1 MKKLVLLLFIFS
13 LLFASV
19 KVDKTV
25 TPRLYPRAAY
35 DPLSTDVYAENTFTF
50 STTATVID
58 PAGGSASDLGDG
70 AIICPGEVTFHSKI
84 YSKFA
89 RNTWSAFLSVS
100 VGDNKTSDYTTY
112 TSINS
117 KEFGYSSSKYDTYYN
132 SGERDGLSPFST
144 VKEKVTFSPYP
155 GLEFKD
161 KEGYAG
167 GVIKPKITFLIGGS
181 PVYHSFLDDDEA
193 EYSTNLGE
201 GSYKLSCQL
210 DLAGVLITVTRD
222 HPTNNALDRTGYY
235 SLDDPWGDSY
245 TTSLPEA
252 KISINVVNANDI
264 QMDLVSR
271 TPEDPVPLPTDM
283 TIVVKNEGPIPIKVA
298 SASITPGYSVD
309 ELSGFGDE
317 IPVGEEHTLKVH
329 LEAAQNPPP
338 ASGTITLNYQS
349 SGPTCDGTV
358 KTETLNFAVSTETGK
373 PDLAPQVSWS
383 PRNPSQ
389 GDTVTFTI
397 KDCNSLV
404 NAGEHQTSYVIG
416 TASNVVNIHA
426 LGAGQ
431 CYTLPP
437 VSVVCNNQ
445 ISVDV
450 FSDSNNAVD
459 EANEVNNRF
468 IDTIY
473 CNRTGEEGNN
483 CTVTPSYAVFI
494 PPSSKYFKLFCGV
507 ISCTNAD
514 WKFENL
520 DEHVSKT
527 GDNLGATVTV
537 DANAPPQKGKLIADA
552 KLNEIRYTCSSVI
565 DIIKS
570 ECEDFI

>member
-1 MKKLVLLLFIFS
+1 MCSDYNEINTKLYFKNIF
-13 LLFASV
+13 
-19 KVDKTV
+19 TV
-25 TPRLYPRAAY
+25 
-35 DPLSTDVYAENTFTF
+35 
-50 STTATVID
+50 STTAQVLSPENAD
-58 PAGGSASDLGDG
+58 KNDLPDG
-70 AIICPGEVTFHSKI
+70 AVICPGQITLRSNIESYFAQGSSWNAKMSVAVSDDNESTYEPYTTVNRKEFD
-84 YSKFA
+84 YSK
-89 RNTWSAFLSVS
+89 NKYETWYAE
-100 VGDNKTSDYTTY
+100 GNKINQDN
-112 TSINS
+112 
-117 KEFGYSSSKYDTYYN
+117 
-132 SGERDGLSPFST
+132 PFSNPAA
-144 VKEKVTFSPYP
+144 EPVTFSPILGTEY
-155 GLEFKD
+155 KD
-161 KEGYAG
+161 KKGYAG
-167 GVIKPKITFLIGGS
+167 GAIKAKNIFSAGGTNEQYFEGNE
-181 PVYHSFLDDDEA
+181 VKW
-193 EYSTNLGE
+193 STNLGE
-201 GSYKLSCQL
+201 GSYILSSQL
-210 DLAGVLITVTRD
+210 NIEGVTIGLT
-222 HPTNNALDRTGYY
+222 RTGNYLRTSFY
-235 SLDDPWGDSY
+235 SFTDKSDKEFS
-245 TTSLPEA
+245 TSLQKA
-252 KISINVVNANDI
+252 SIRVNVVNVKDI
-264 QMDLVSR
+264 SLQRVSHS
-271 TPEDPVPLPTDM
+271 PDPVSSFPVDLKIT
-283 TIVVKNEGPIPIKVA
+283 VKNNGQVPVKVT
-298 SASITPGYSVD
+298 SASITSGYSITTV
-309 ELSGFGDE
+309 SGFNQE
-317 IPVGEEHTLKVH
+317 IPAEEQKDLKVRIDRTNPN
-329 LEAAQNPPP
+329 APQNP
-338 ASGTITLNYQS
+338 TITLTYT
-349 SGPTCDGTV
+349 GITCQGS